1 MSASDREA
9 LQDLE
14 RLFRQIESTGKD
26 GDFAPALLERAKTAL
41 LALKEHPRIEISKLS
56 QISDHLRPGMS
67 LRTLMDFLVPLERA
81 LERNLRDDDFLIA
94 DRDTGAPT
102 DRKTSPLRFVLDH
115 WRSSFNVGSAFR
127 SADGLG
133 IEHIHLAGY
142 TPTPVHTK
150 TARSALGAEAI
161 VPWSHHESTKDC
173 LELLRKEGYR
183 LVAFETAKGAVPL
196 ESRFQ
201 KAPTALIFGNE
212 RFGLSADLLAHCD
225 EVRVLPLEGM
235 KNSLNAAVIAALA
248 AYEWKKQ
255 WNSKP

>member
-1 MSASDREA
+1 MSSSDREA

-14 RLFRQIESTGKD
+14 RLFRQIGTTGRD
-26 GDFAPALLERAKTAL
+26 GDFSPALMDRAKASL
-41 LALKEHPRIEISKLS
+41 LALKGHPRIEVSKLS

-67 LRTLMDFLVPLERA
+67 LRTLTNFLVPIERA

-94 DRDTGAPT
+94 DRDATPPM
-102 DRKTSPLRFVLDH
+102 DRKASPLRFVLDH

-133 IEHIHLAGY
+133 IEHIHLSGY

-161 VPWSHHESTKDC
+161 VPWSHHDSTKDC

-183 LVAFETAKGAVPL
+183 LIAFETAQGAAPL
-196 ESRFQ
+196 ESEFQ
-201 KAPTALIFGNE
+201 KTPTALIFGNE
-212 RFGLSADLLAHCD
+212 RFGLSADLLALCD
-225 EVRVLPLEGM
+225 EVRILPLEGV

-255 WNSKP
+255 WNSRP